1 MRVYLDH
8 HSTTPCDE
16 RVVEAMKPFWTERF
30 GNPSAV
36 HEVGSEAREAIEQ
49 AREQVAAVINA
60 PADTICFTSGATEA
74 NNIVLQGILLKRNL
88 IGAQIFAKKII
99 TSNVEH
105 SSVLKT
111 INRIQDDTIHRAIYL
126 EVDSD
131 GELDFDKLDELLDD
145 DRDIILVSVMAANNE
160 IGTIYDIQ
168 RIGDMCKKYDIFFH
182 TDATQA
188 IGKIDIDVQRMNIDA
203 LSMSAHKIYGPKGIG
218 ALYIKD
224 KSKIKPLICGG
235 FQEDV
240 TSGTSNVPAIV
251 GFGEACR
258 LLVEESPNERV
269 YVRGLRDR
277 LLKNLTGGLDG
288 IKINGTMGNRLP
300 NNLNLT
306 IKGVRAEALV
316 LGMDDV
322 IVSSGSACVS
332 QNPEPSH
339 VIRALGI
346 DDADCAIRIGIGKG
360 NTQED
365 IDYASARIIEIVNAI
380 RSGQ

>member
-36 HEVGSEAREAIEQ
+36 HEVGNDAREAVEQ

-60 PADTICFTSGATEA
+60 PTDAICFTSGATEA
-74 NNIVLQGILLKRNL
+74 NNIVLQGLM
-88 IGAQIFAKKII
+88 AKCTSPRKII
-99 TSNVEH
+99 TTNVEH

-111 INRIQDDTIHRAIYL
+111 VDRINQDGAHGVILLQVDGQGLLSLTALNDILASDDTIGI
-126 EVDSD
+126 
-131 GELDFDKLDELLDD
+131 
-145 DRDIILVSVMAANNE
+145 VSVMAANNE
-160 IGTIYDIQ
+160 IGTIYNIEK
-168 RIGDMCKKYDIFFH
+168 IGEICKRNNVFFH

-188 IGKIDIDVQRMNIDA
+188 IGKVDIDVQRMNIDA

-224 KSKIKPLICGG
+224 KSRVKPIICGG
-235 FQEDV
+235 FQEEV

-258 LLVEESPNERV
+258 LLIEESPAEREQIG
-269 YVRGLRDR
+269 RLRDR
-277 LLKNLTGGLDG
+277 LLKSLTDNLDD
-288 IKINGTMGNRLP
+288 IKINGTMENRLP

-306 IKGVRAEALV
+306 IKGVQAEALV

-322 IVSSGSACVS
+322 IVSSGSACIS

-339 VIRALGI
+339 VIRALGV
-346 DDADCAIRIGIGKG
+346 DNADCAIRIGIGKG
-360 NTQED
+360 NTEEE
-365 IDYASARIIEIVNAI
+365 IDYASARIIEVVNAV
-380 RSGQ
+380 RSG